1 LLKGDLAGQEQ
12 RGEGEF
18 RLLVRTSTR
27 NQTGTLAAPGSA
39 GGSVRSIDGPEPAT
53 TNPRQSRGLTDQHSA
68 SGRGQVCADDREQIR
83 TADAVIDA
91 SGTYGQPNWLGDGGI
106 PAVGERAAAEHIEY
120 GLADILGHQ
129 RDRYAGRHVLVVGA
143 GHSAATSVVA
153 LAELA
158 RSEPSTRV
166 TWVTRRAASG
176 EGPVRQIANDRLPLR
191 DELARRAN
199 ALAAEGALVRHLP
212 GTRVDALAG
221 GAEGFLVRL
230 VGEHAGELAV
240 DRLIANVGYRP
251 DNRLWAELQ
260 VDECYASGGPR
271 TMAAASLSQAVG
283 DETTVPP
290 VYSPGA
296 KDQGFVVRVDA
307 RPCGPETLVC
317 PEPDFYVLGA
327 KSYGRG
333 SQFLYS
339 MGLAQIRAL
348 FTILHDGA

>member
-1 LLKGDLAGQEQ
+1 VA
-12 RGEGEF
+12 
-18 RLLVRTSTR
+18 
-27 NQTGTLAAPGSA
+27 
-39 GGSVRSIDGPEPAT
+39 
-53 TNPRQSRGLTDQHSA
+53 
-68 SGRGQVCADDREQIR
+68 

-129 RDRYAGRHVLVVGA
+129 RDRYAGKHVLVVGA
-143 GHSAATSVVA
+143 GASAATSVVA

-166 TWVTRRAASG
+166 TWVTRRAAGG
-176 EGPVRQIANDRLPLR
+176 EGPVRQFADDLLPLR

-199 ALAAEGALVRHLP
+199 ALAAEGTVVRHLP

-221 GAEGFLVRL
+221 GPEGFGVRL

-260 VDECYASGGPR
+260 VEECYASGGPR
-271 TMAAASLSQAVG
+271 KPAAELLSQAVG

-296 KDQGFVVRVDA
+296 KDQGLVVRVGA
-307 RPCGPETLVC
+307 RPCTPEALVC

-348 FTILHDGA
+348 FAILHDRAELDLYASVAHLCR